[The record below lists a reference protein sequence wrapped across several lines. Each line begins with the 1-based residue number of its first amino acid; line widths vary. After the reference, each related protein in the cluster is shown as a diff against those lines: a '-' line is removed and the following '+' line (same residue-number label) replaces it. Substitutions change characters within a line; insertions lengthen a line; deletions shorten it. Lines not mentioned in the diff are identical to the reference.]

1 MRNKIILTAFALVAL
16 FSTSVNEARADFPYW
31 YLYMGQ
37 SLLYPLTRS
46 IGSGYLYGPY
56 NSNPW
61 YSTSSFLKRS
71 AGYASQWP
79 YVYGYSPSTFGNY
92 GYRNAG
98 MAPNYDATNNY
109 VQDQSVYQSQAGQPA
124 QPISL
129 PATPMMPLAAMPYSS
144 QPQAPQIT
152 TPVPVSKASTMPP
165 KAPTKVSPLH
175 LPGALGPN
183 DASAFNLS
191 ATTNMTVSPIAEG
204 FINHVVT
211 KYDGNIQSA
220 LQNHDTRNWAKA
232 MGLIDSD
239 KIDGSHLSQDRLDT
253 IGRILK
259 DGALDPGAK
268 IDTVK
273 ILLK

>member
-1 MRNKIILTAFALVAL
+1 
-16 FSTSVNEARADFPYW
+16 
-31 YLYMGQ
+31 
-37 SLLYPLTRS
+37 
-46 IGSGYLYGPY
+46 
-56 NSNPW
+56 
-61 YSTSSFLKRS
+61 
-71 AGYASQWP
+71 
-79 YVYGYSPSTFGNY
+79 
-92 GYRNAG
+92 
-98 MAPNYDATNNY
+98 
-109 VQDQSVYQSQAGQPA
+109 
-124 QPISL
+124 
-129 PATPMMPLAAMPYSS
+129 
-144 QPQAPQIT
+144 
-152 TPVPVSKASTMPP
+152 
-165 KAPTKVSPLH
+165 
-175 LPGALGPN
+175 
-183 DASAFNLS
+183 
-191 ATTNMTVSPIAEG
+191 VSPIAEG